1 MKNLILTCLVASAC
15 FWAGSRYASRC
26 PSKPMVS
33 EPTSLTSAT
42 QEKESANRATMLSEI
57 ALPRL
62 GEGARISADLPNIT
76 LINQHGK
83 ELKFVDDLVQD
94 RITCTFFFYTNC
106 QGTCPGTVQKVRA
119 LRDRVAS
126 EFPGTDVAFIG
137 ITLDPE
143 HDSTEVLR
151 EYSEAVLAEDSNPH
165 PWHFCTGTK
174 DDLEAL
180 RIGLGLYDLN
190 PEIDSDRT
198 QHAAMVVIGNDLQ
211 NRWVTMPSGLSSEA
225 LAETF
230 LRMAGQ
236 TEKQRFSMTYAT
248 TAVGTSEAQASPPTC
263 CQKKCCESTAKVGE
277 KSEAEATAQ
286 P

>member
-1 MKNLILTCLVASAC
+1 MKNLILGCLFASAC
-15 FWAGSRYASRC
+15 FWAGTRFTSHC
-26 PSKPMVS
+26 PSAPLAPEQPDVA
-33 EPTSLTSAT
+33 AT
-42 QEKESANRATMLSEI
+42 PEKAQSTALVTQLSET

-62 GEGARISADLPNIT
+62 GAGPRLSSNLPNIS

-94 RITCTFFFYTNC
+94 RVTCTFFFYTNC
-106 QGTCPGTVQKVRA
+106 QGTCPGTVQKVRT
-119 LRDRVAS
+119 LRDQVAS

-143 HDSTEVLR
+143 HDSADVLR
-151 EYSEAVLAEDSNPH
+151 EYSEAILADDSNPH
-165 PWHFCTGTK
+165 PWHFCTGNK

-190 PEIDSDRT
+190 PEIDADRT
-198 QHAAMVVIGNDLQ
+198 QHAAMIVIGNDLQ
-211 NRWVTMPSGLSSEA
+211 NRWVTMPTGLSSDA
-225 LAETF
+225 LTETF

-248 TAVGTSEAQASPPTC
+248 TAAGNSAAEASQPSC
-263 CQKKCCESTAKVGE
+263 CQKKCCETKETNRTESQSA
-277 KSEAEATAQ
+277 
-286 P
+286 PLP

>member
-1 MKNLILTCLVASAC
+1 MT
-15 FWAGSRYASRC
+15 RQ
-26 PSKPMVS
+26 PSII
-33 EPTSLTSAT
+33 EP
-42 QEKESANRATMLSEI
+42 
-57 ALPRL
+57 
-62 GEGARISADLPNIT
+62 
-76 LINQHGK
+76 GK
-83 ELKFVDDLVQD
+83 ELTFVDDLVQD

-143 HDSTEVLR
+143 HDSPEVLR
-151 EYSEAVLAEDSNPH
+151 EYSEAVLADDSNPH
-165 PWHFCTGTK
+165 PWHFCTGTM

-190 PEIDSDRT
+190 PEIDADRT

-211 NRWVTMPSGLSSEA
+211 NRWVTMPSGLSSDA

-236 TEKQRFSMTYAT
+236 TEKQRFAMTYAT
-248 TAVGTSEAQASPPTC
+248 TAIGNSEAETSQASC
-263 CQKKCCESTAKVGE
+263 CQKKCCEPKTKPTTTQTE
-277 KSEAEATAQ
+277 LQ
-286 P
+286 PALP

>member
-1 MKNLILTCLVASAC
+1 MKNLVLICLITSAC
-15 FWAGSRYASRC
+15 FWAGTRYASRC
-26 PSKPMVS
+26 PLKPEGS
-33 EPTSLTSAT
+33 EPLTPTSMITETESAT
-42 QEKESANRATMLSEI
+42 QATQLSEA

-62 GEGARISADLPNIT
+62 GAGPRISENLPNVS
-76 LINQHGK
+76 LVNQYGK
-83 ELKFVDDLVQD
+83 ELKFVDDLVQN
-94 RITCTFFFYTNC
+94 RVTCTFFFYTNC
-106 QGTCPGTVQKVRA
+106 QGTCPGTVQKVQA

-126 EFPGTDVAFIG
+126 EFSGTDVAFIG

-143 HDSTEVLR
+143 HDSPEVLR
-151 EYSEAVLAEDSNPH
+151 EYSEVVLADDSNPH

-190 PEIDSDRT
+190 PEIDADRT

-211 NRWVTMPSGLSSEA
+211 DRWVTMPSGLSSDA

-236 TEKQRFSMTYAT
+236 TEKQRFAMTYAT
-248 TAVGTSEAQASPPTC
+248 TAVSDSDTEASC
-263 CQKKCCESTAKVGE
+263 CQQKCCETKSKT
-277 KSEAEATAQ
+277 KSESESATQ

>member
-1 MKNLILTCLVASAC
+1 MKNLVLMCLMASAC
-15 FWAGSRYASRC
+15 FWAGTRYTSSC
-26 PSKPMVS
+26 PSKPLVS
-33 EPTSLTSAT
+33 EPPTVTSISQKTESAT
-42 QEKESANRATMLSEI
+42 RATQLSETS
-57 ALPRL
+57 LPRL
-62 GEGARISADLPNIT
+62 GTGPRISANLPNVS

-83 ELKFVDDLVQD
+83 ELKFVDDLVHN

-106 QGTCPGTVQKVRA
+106 QGTCPGTVQKVRM
-119 LRDRVAS
+119 LRDQVAS

-143 HDSTEVLR
+143 NDSPEVLR
-151 EYSEAVLAEDSNPH
+151 EYSEAVLADDSNPH

-174 DDLEAL
+174 DELEAL

-190 PEIDSDRT
+190 PELDADRT

-236 TEKQRFSMTYAT
+236 TEKQRFAMTYST
-248 TAVGTSEAQASPPTC
+248 TAVSDPDSEGTTPSC
-263 CQKKCCESTAKVGE
+263 CQKKCCETATKTKTGPVS
-277 KSEAEATAQ
+277 KSE
-286 P
+286 